1 MTSEAR
7 QAGAGEGPAGE
18 VVTIHAIAHGGEGV
32 GRSEGGDGRI
42 WLVEGALPGEQ
53 VLAARTEEHKRMLRG
68 RIIKVVAASPERVAP
83 PDAETCGG
91 CGFQHVR
98 PQAQAELKRQIA
110 EGQLRRLGIAVTQ
123 VVPSPQA
130 VGYRR
135 RARVHYERAG
145 EGLRIGFYRRKTREI
160 FEGHA
165 CPVLHPTLQHAI
177 ERVRL
182 LAPVL
187 RERGE
192 VALIGDGTAVV
203 VGVPGLA
210 PLPDDPGEERL
221 RAALQAALDGV
232 VVGVVARGGRRDL
245 VVGRGRL
252 ALDAEGPED
261 MPVRTGPFEFAQA
274 QSQQNRALVR
284 KVVELAAPRGLRVLE
299 LFAGAGNFTRALAR
313 EAAEVVAIEAD
324 RDSAAG
330 LLRLAKQAG
339 AKGQATIEAR
349 RGDATR
355 ALQKLAAEGRGFDC
369 VVLNPPRAGLGL
381 AGARAL
387 AQVARGRTVLV
398 SCDPATLA
406 RDLEPLLA
414 AGHRPVAAVAFDLM
428 PMTPEV
434 EVVVALDAQHGLKD
448 RR

>member
-7 QAGAGEGPAGE
+7 QAAAGEVPAGE

-32 GRSEGGDGRI
+32 GRVAGGDGRV

-53 VLAARTEEHKRMLRG
+53 VLAVRTEEHKRMLRG
-68 RIIKVVAASPERVAP
+68 RVVRVLTPSPDRVAP

-98 PQAQAELKRQIA
+98 ASAQAELKRQIA
-110 EGQLRRLGIAVTQ
+110 EGQLRRLGIAVSE

-135 RARVHYERAG
+135 RARVHYER
-145 EGLRIGFYRRKTREI
+145 EGGALRLGFYRRRTREI
-160 FEGHA
+160 LEGHA

-177 ERVRL
+177 ERARV

-187 RERGE
+187 RGRGE
-192 VALIGDGTAVV
+192 IALIGDGSSVV
-203 VGVPGLA
+203 IGLPGLA
-210 PLPDDPGEERL
+210 PLPDDEGEQRL
-221 RAALQAALDGV
+221 RAALQAALDEV

-274 QSQQNRALVR
+274 QSEQNRALVR

-313 EAAEVVAIEAD
+313 EAAEVLAIEAD

-330 LLRLAKQAG
+330 LLRMAKQAG
-339 AKGQATIEAR
+339 ARGQATIDAR

-355 ALQKLAAEGRGFDC
+355 ALQKFAADGRGFDC
-369 VVLNPPRAGLGL
+369 VVLNPPRSGLGL
-381 AGARAL
+381 DGARAL

-406 RDLEPLLA
+406 RDLEPLIA

-434 EVVVALDAQHGLKD
+434 EVVVALDAAHGERD
-448 RR
+448 R